1 MRREVQPVVLI
12 VVILILVALVL
23 VVLGPRIMSKTGT
36 DPDGARL
43 ERRYHRRVG
52 SFGAGPAARW

>member
-23 VVLGPRIMSKTGT
+23 VALGPSIMNKT
-36 DPDGARL
+36 
-43 ERRYHRRVG
+43 
-52 SFGAGPAARW
+52 WN